1 MRISELKLTQ
11 GDIKTPKPAD
21 KHTFCGICYMN
32 YSNFKEHIKSMMHKE
47 SVLMD
52 KDNIFKEIDDL
63 IIEFNQKHVEKE
75 FEERI

>member
-1 MRISELKLTQ
+1 
-11 GDIKTPKPAD
+11 
-21 KHTFCGICYMN
+21 
-32 YSNFKEHIKSMMHKE
+32 MHKE

-63 IIEFNQKHVEKE
+63 IIEFNKKHVEKQ